1 MHQYSFKKVPKCS
14 LNQLWQRLWIH
25 VWSSTIF
32 QRFYISKYIINQRNF
47 IEQHGLFILLANQ
60 PLSEHEGGFGFSLI
74 IGGRRAADDN
84 GGSTVTTQRVLQ
96 DTGHLAVSVGDVG
109 LVYTTIYAGK
119 FKRQNTNQLS
129 VVDSEKMYHQFS
141 LFVSQ
146 KVLSQLFC

>member
-1 MHQYSFKKVPKCS
+1 M
-14 LNQLWQRLWIH
+14 
-25 VWSSTIF
+25 
-32 QRFYISKYIINQRNF
+32 
-47 IEQHGLFILLANQ
+47 ANQ

-129 VVDSEKMYHQFS
+129 VVEKMYHQFS